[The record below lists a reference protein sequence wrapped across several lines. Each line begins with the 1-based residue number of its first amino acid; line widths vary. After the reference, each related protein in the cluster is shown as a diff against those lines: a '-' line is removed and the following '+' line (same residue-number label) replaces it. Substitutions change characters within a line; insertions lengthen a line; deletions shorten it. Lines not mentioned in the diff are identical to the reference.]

1 MQIRL
6 RVLNGKSGGRELKVP
21 YDEFLVGRSE
31 ECHLRPKSD
40 AISRRHCVIRVR
52 DDQAFVEDLGSRN
65 GTYING
71 VRTVGEQPL
80 SHGAML
86 KIGKLDF
93 EVILEETVP
102 KKVGPGEVGS
112 GSVDDESWADDNDIT
127 KWLEEGG
134 GAAAKGADP
143 ETRQFRL
150 DETERAAL
158 ETTAVNQATTQ
169 TTVGTPSGSP
179 DSKSDSSVGGKSKE
193 KKKPGKLPPI
203 SKVKDSADSR
213 EAAANMLKRFFNRP

>member
-1 MQIRL
+1 
-6 RVLNGKSGGRELKVP
+6 VLNGKSEGRELKVP
-21 YDEFLVGRSE
+21 YDEFLVGRAE

-40 AISRRHCVIRVR
+40 AISRHHCVIRVR

-80 SHGAML
+80 SHGALL

-93 EVILEETVP
+93 EVVLEESP
-102 KKVGPGEVGS
+102 AKKAGS
-112 GSVDDESWADDNDIT
+112 DSTSAVDSDESWADDKDIT

-134 GAAAKGADP
+134 LANAQGDP

-158 ETTAVNQATTQ
+158 ETTATNQAATQ
-169 TTVGTPSGSP
+169 TTVAKSP
-179 DSKSDSSVGGKSKE
+179 DSKSDSSAGKPKE
-193 KKKPGKLPPI
+193 KKKPPGKLPPV
-203 SKVKDSADSR
+203 SNVKNSENSR
-213 EAAANMLKRFFNRP
+213 EAAADMLKRFFNRP